1 MKTFLK
7 ILKYFAVVLAC
18 IIALSYTFGYDYLFK
33 GVAKTYLRGET
44 SATIDDGKLF
54 PKHIIL
60 AENPKPWIKDALY
73 NKKALPKNLVED
85 LKNSKSVSFLVIKNG
100 KLLHEQYWEGYT
112 EKSSSNSFSIAK
124 TVTSL
129 LLGAVIDDE
138 RIKSENQLFSDYYE
152 QFGYDNFR
160 KNLTLKNL
168 VTMEA
173 GLDWDEQYSSPFTPN
188 AKAYYGNSLA
198 NAVLDVKVKQMPG
211 KNFEYQSGSTQ
222 LLGFALRK
230 AVAMPIASYASKKLW
245 NPLGM
250 EQNAYWTT
258 DEMGVEKTFC
268 CIHSNSRDFA
278 KLGQLMLNDG
288 KVDSLQVINKNY
300 IQKMIT
306 PTQNSTGT
314 YGYGMWINNDAKY
327 KHYFFWGILGQY
339 IIVVPEK
346 QLVIV
351 RTGRSQGQTSDS
363 KGRPSQVEFLV
374 NEVVNNF

>member
-33 GVAKTYLRGET
+33 GIAKTYLRGET
-44 SATIDDGKLF
+44 SATIDDGELF

-60 AENPKPWIKDALY
+60 AETPKPWIKDSLY
-73 NKKALPKNLVED
+73 NKKSLPKSLVED

-100 KLLHEQYWEGYT
+100 KLLHEQYWAGYN
-112 EKSSSNSFSIAK
+112 EKSNSNSFSMAK

-129 LLGAVIDDE
+129 LLGAAIDDE
-138 RIKSENQLFSDYYE
+138 KIKSENQLFSDYYE
-152 QFGYDNFR
+152 QFGTDKFG
-160 KNLTLKNL
+160 KNITLKNL

-198 NAVLDVKVKQMPG
+198 NAVLDVKVKEMPG
-211 KNFEYQSGSTQ
+211 KKFEYQSGSTQ

-258 DEMGVEKTFC
+258 DEIGVEKTFC